1 MANPGSN
8 LMSWNQRSET
18 FLSLGLLGIVVIMLV
33 PLPTFMLDLLLA
45 INLSGAILLL
55 LITLGVRRAL
65 DLSVFPSLL
74 LVMTLYRLSLNVA
87 STRRILLSADGG
99 ALVDAFGSFVVG
111 GNLVVGF
118 VVFLI
123 LVLIQFIVITK
134 GSGRVSEVSARFTLD
149 ALPGKQLAIDA
160 DLNAQAIT
168 EEEARKKRAELGQ
181 ETEFYG
187 AMDGASKFVR
197 GDAIAGLIITAINL
211 IGGIIIGVGNG
222 LTLMESVQTY
232 SILTIGD
239 GLVSQVPA
247 LVISVTAGI
256 LVTKM
261 TSDDSLG
268 EEIGSQI
275 LENDRPLM
283 IGVVFCVLLVLV
295 PGLPKFPFL
304 AIAGGMLVLLAGN
317 RKRRQVEEEKE
328 ELEGP
333 VQSEEAS
340 DENEQD
346 LRKFLLK
353 DRATIEVGARLFG
366 LVKPTQAK
374 GLAERIRILRRE
386 LSQQRGLWIP
396 PIRVRENFELDPES
410 YQIFIA
416 GRPVGQSRLRPDKK
430 LAIPP
435 ENCQVNL
442 PGEDT
447 REPAFKLP
455 ALWIEPALSHQAE
468 THGYTVVDP
477 AGVLMTHLGELLKR
491 YGHELITRETLKSM
505 LDRVKEFAPTIV
517 DELKSESVRS
527 ALLHQ
532 VVRQLAADSVSL
544 ADFSLILEAIANHA
558 GTSKTA
564 DELTDA
570 VRMELGQVICQRF
583 QDDTGAIQVI
593 GLEPGLE
600 TYLAGA
606 IREDRLAL
614 PPETVESLV
623 ATLADKMQASVR
635 AERPVVLIVHRPL
648 RRPCKRLLAAMPNP
662 LDVISYQE
670 VPENISMAPVGIV
683 TASDVSLPNEENM
696 TQQTQAA

>member
-1 MANPGSN
+1 MG
-8 LMSWNQRSET
+8 WNQRSET

-55 LITLGVRRAL
+55 LITLGVKKAL

-99 ALVDAFGSFVVG
+99 TLVDAFGSFVVG

-118 VVFLI
+118 VIFLI

-134 GSGRVSEVSARFTLD
+134 GSGRVAEVSARFTLD

-160 DLNAQAIT
+160 DLNAGALT
-168 EEEARKKRAELGQ
+168 EEEARKKRTELGQ

-211 IGGIIIGVGNG
+211 LGGIIIGVGNG
-222 LTLMESVQTY
+222 LSLMESVQTY

-247 LVISVTAGI
+247 LVISVAAGI

-261 TSDDSLG
+261 TSGDSLG
-268 EEIGSQI
+268 GEIGNQI
-275 LENDRPLM
+275 LENERPLT
-283 IGVVFCVLLVLV
+283 IGVGFCVLLILV
-295 PGLPKFPFL
+295 PGLPKFPFI
-304 AIAGGMLVLLAGN
+304 AIAGGLLLLLAGH
-317 RKRRQVEEEKE
+317 RRTAQAAAKAKEEE
-328 ELEGP
+328 GP
-333 VQSEEAS
+333 TQSEEAS
-340 DENEQD
+340 DENEVD

-435 ENCQVNL
+435 DNSQVNL
-442 PGEDT
+442 PGDET
-447 REPAFKLP
+447 HEPAFNLP

-468 THGYTVVDP
+468 SHGYTVVDP

-491 YGHELITRETLKSM
+491 HGHELITRETLKNM

-517 DELKSESVRS
+517 DELKSESIRNS
-527 ALLHQ
+527 LLHQ
-532 VVRQLAADSVSL
+532 VVRQLASDSVSL

-564 DELTDA
+564 DDLTDA
-570 VRMELGQVICQRF
+570 VRMELGQVICHRF
-583 QDDTGAIQVI
+583 QDKAGSLRVI
-593 GLEPGLE
+593 GLDPALE
-600 TYLAGA
+600 TYLVNSV
-606 IREDRLAL
+606 RDDRIAL
-614 PPETVESLV
+614 PADTVESLV
-623 ATLADKMQASVR
+623 SCLVEQMQSSVR
-635 AERPVVLIVHRPL
+635 TQQAVVLIVHRPL
-648 RRPCKRLLAAMPNP
+648 RRPFKRLLASMPSP
-662 LDVISYQE
+662 LEVISYQE
-670 VPENISMAPVGIV
+670 VPETISMSPVGIV
-683 TASDVSLPNEENM
+683 SQADVNLPEEA
-696 TQQTQAA
+696 QQPQAA

>member
-1 MANPGSN
+1 MATSSSN

-99 ALVDAFGSFVVG
+99 SLVDAFGSFVVG

-118 VVFLI
+118 VIFLI

-134 GSGRVSEVSARFTLD
+134 GSGRVAEVSARFTLD

-160 DLNAQAIT
+160 DLNAGALT
-168 EEEARKKRAELGQ
+168 EEEARKKRIELGH

-211 IGGIIIGVGNG
+211 VGGIIIGVDNG
-222 LTLMESVQTY
+222 LSLMESVQTY

-239 GLVSQVPA
+239 GLVSQIPA
-247 LVISVTAGI
+247 LVISVSAGI

-261 TSDDSLG
+261 TSGNSLG
-268 EEIGSQI
+268 NEIGGQI
-275 LENDRPLM
+275 LENDRPIM
-283 IGVVFCVLLVLV
+283 IGVGFCGLLVLV
-295 PGLPKFPFL
+295 PGLPKFPFI
-304 AIAGGMLVLLAGN
+304 AIAAGMLVLLASH
-317 RKRRQVEEEKE
+317 RRDTKTKEAEAEEA
-328 ELEGP
+328 GP

-340 DENEQD
+340 DENEAD

-435 ENCQVNL
+435 ENCQVEL
-442 PGEDT
+442 PGDDT
-447 REPAFKLP
+447 QEPAFNLP
-455 ALWIEPALSHQAE
+455 ARWIEPALSHQAE
-468 THGYTVVDP
+468 SHGYTVVDP

-491 YGHELITRETLKSM
+491 HGHELITRETLKNM
-505 LDRVKEFAPTIV
+505 LDRVKEFAPTV
-517 DELKSESVRS
+517 VEELKSESVRNS
-527 ALLHQ
+527 LLHQ
-532 VVRQLAADSVSL
+532 VIRQLAADSVSL

-558 GTSKTA
+558 ATSKTA
-564 DELTDA
+564 DDLTDA

-583 QDDTGAIQVI
+583 QDRSGAIRVI
-593 GLEPGLE
+593 GLDPALE
-600 TYLAGA
+600 TYLVNSV
-606 IREDRLAL
+606 RDERLAL
-614 PPETVESLV
+614 PADTVESLV
-623 ATLADKMQASVR
+623 SNLVEQMQSSVR
-635 AERPVVLIVHRPL
+635 TQQAIVLIVHRPL
-648 RRPCKRLLAAMPNP
+648 RRPLKRLLASMPSP
-662 LDVISYQE
+662 LEVISYQE
-670 VPENISMAPVGIV
+670 VPETISMAPVGIV
-683 TASDVSLPNEENM
+683 GKLDVALPEEVG
-696 TQQTQAA
+696 QTQAA

>member
-1 MANPGSN
+1 MG
-8 LMSWNQRSET
+8 WNQRSET
-18 FLSLGLLGIVVIMLV
+18 LLSLGLLGIVVIMLV

-45 INLSGAILLL
+45 INLCGAILLL

-99 ALVDAFGSFVVG
+99 SLVDAFGSFVVG

-118 VVFLI
+118 VIFLI

-134 GSGRVSEVSARFTLD
+134 GSGRVAEVSARFTLD

-160 DLNAQAIT
+160 DLNAGALT
-168 EEEARKKRAELGQ
+168 EEEARKKRTELGQ

-211 IGGIIIGVGNG
+211 VGGIIIGVGNG
-222 LTLMESVQTY
+222 LSLMESVQTY

-268 EEIGSQI
+268 HEIGSQI
-275 LENDRPLM
+275 LENDRPIM
-283 IGVVFCVLLVLV
+283 IGVGFCVLLILV
-295 PGLPKFPFL
+295 PGLPKFPFI
-304 AIAGGMLVLLAGN
+304 AIAAGMLALLASH
-317 RKRRQVEEEKE
+317 RRNHKAKE
-328 ELEGP
+328 EAAEEGP
-333 VQSEEAS
+333 AQSEEAS
-340 DENEQD
+340 DENEAD
-346 LRKFLLK
+346 LRRFLLK

-435 ENCQVNL
+435 ENSQVDL
-442 PGEDT
+442 PGDAT
-447 REPAFKLP
+447 HEPAFNLP

-491 YGHELITRETLKSM
+491 HGHELITRETLKNM

-517 DELKSESVRS
+517 DELKSESVRN

-532 VVRQLAADSVSL
+532 VVRQLASDSVSL
-544 ADFSLILEAIANHA
+544 ADFSLILEAVANHA
-558 GTSKTA
+558 ATSKTA
-564 DELTDA
+564 DDLTDA

-583 QDDTGAIQVI
+583 QDQSGAIRVI
-593 GLEPGLE
+593 GLDPALE
-600 TYLAGA
+600 TYLANSV
-606 IREDRLAL
+606 RDERLAL

-623 ATLADKMQASVR
+623 SNLVDQMQSSVR
-635 AERPVVLIVHRPL
+635 TQQAVVLIVHRPL
-648 RRPCKRLLAAMPNP
+648 RRPFNRLLASMPSP

-683 TASDVSLPNEENM
+683 AKNDIELPVDA
-696 TQQTQAA
+696 TQAQAA

>member
-1 MANPGSN
+1 MG
-8 LMSWNQRSET
+8 WNQRSET
-18 FLSLGLLGIVVIMLV
+18 LLSLGLLGIVVIMLV

-45 INLSGAILLL
+45 INLCGAILLL

-99 ALVDAFGSFVVG
+99 SLVDAFGSFVVG

-118 VVFLI
+118 VIFLI

-134 GSGRVSEVSARFTLD
+134 GSGRVAEVSARFTLD

-160 DLNAQAIT
+160 DLNAGALT
-168 EEEARKKRAELGQ
+168 EEEARKKRTELGQ

-211 IGGIIIGVGNG
+211 VGGIIIGVGNG
-222 LTLMESVQTY
+222 LSLMESVQTY

-268 EEIGSQI
+268 HEIGSQI
-275 LENDRPLM
+275 LENDRPIM
-283 IGVVFCVLLVLV
+283 IGVGFCVLLILV
-295 PGLPKFPFL
+295 PGLPKFPFI
-304 AIAGGMLVLLAGN
+304 AIAAGMLALLASH
-317 RKRRQVEEEKE
+317 RRNHKAKE
-328 ELEGP
+328 EAAEEGP
-333 VQSEEAS
+333 AQSEEAS
-340 DENEQD
+340 DENEAD
-346 LRKFLLK
+346 LRRFLLK

-416 GRPVGQSRLRPDKK
+416 GRPVGQSRLRPEKK

-435 ENCQVNL
+435 ENSQVDL
-442 PGEDT
+442 PGDAT
-447 REPAFKLP
+447 HEPAFNLP

-491 YGHELITRETLKSM
+491 HGHELITRETLKNM

-517 DELKSESVRS
+517 DELKSESVRN

-532 VVRQLAADSVSL
+532 VVRQLASDSVSL
-544 ADFSLILEAIANHA
+544 ADFSLILEAVANHA
-558 GTSKTA
+558 ATSKTA
-564 DELTDA
+564 DDLTDA

-583 QDDTGAIQVI
+583 QDQSGAIRVI
-593 GLEPGLE
+593 GLDPALE
-600 TYLAGA
+600 TYLANSV
-606 IREDRLAL
+606 RDDRLAL

-623 ATLADKMQASVR
+623 SNLVDQMQSSVR
-635 AERPVVLIVHRPL
+635 TQQAVVLIVHRPL
-648 RRPCKRLLAAMPNP
+648 RRPFNRLLASMPSP

-670 VPENISMAPVGIV
+670 VPENILMAPVGIV
-683 TASDVSLPNEENM
+683 AKNDIELPVDV
-696 TQQTQAA
+696 TQAQAA

>member
-1 MANPGSN
+1 MG
-8 LMSWNQRSET
+8 WNQRSET

-55 LITLGVRRAL
+55 LITLGVRKAL

-99 ALVDAFGSFVVG
+99 SLVDAFGSFVVG
-111 GNLVVGF
+111 GNLIVGF
-118 VVFLI
+118 VIFLI

-134 GSGRVSEVSARFTLD
+134 GSGRVAEVSARFTLD

-160 DLNAQAIT
+160 DLNAGALT
-168 EEEARKKRAELGQ
+168 EDEARRKRTELGQ

-211 IGGIIIGVGNG
+211 VGGIIIGVSNG
-222 LTLMESVQTY
+222 LSLMESVQTY

-239 GLVSQVPA
+239 GLVSQIPA
-247 LVISVTAGI
+247 LVISVAAGI

-268 EEIGSQI
+268 DEIGSQI
-275 LENDRPLM
+275 LENDRPLT
-283 IGVVFCVLLVLV
+283 IGVGFCVLLVLV
-295 PGLPKFPFL
+295 PGLPKFPFI
-304 AIAGGMLVLLAGN
+304 AIAAGLLTLLASH
-317 RKRRQVEEEKE
+317 RRSNKAKE
-328 ELEGP
+328 AAQAEEGP

-340 DENEQD
+340 DENESD

-435 ENCQVNL
+435 NSNAVDL
-442 PGEDT
+442 PGDAT
-447 REPAFKLP
+447 QEPAFNLP

-468 THGYTVVDP
+468 SHGYTVVDP

-491 YGHELITRETLKSM
+491 HGHELITRETLKNM
-505 LDRVKEFAPTIV
+505 LDRVKEFAPTV
-517 DELKSESVRS
+517 VEELKSESVRNS
-527 ALLHQ
+527 LLHQ
-532 VVRQLAADSVSL
+532 VVRQLASDSVSL

-558 GTSKTA
+558 ATSKTA
-564 DELTDA
+564 DDLTDA

-583 QDDTGAIQVI
+583 QDQTGAIRVI
-593 GLEPGLE
+593 GLDPALE
-600 TYLAGA
+600 TYLANS
-606 IREDRLAL
+606 IRDDRLAL
-614 PPETVESLV
+614 PAETVESMVSNLV
-623 ATLADKMQASVR
+623 EQMQSSAR
-635 AERPVVLIVHRPL
+635 TQQAVVLIVHRPL
-648 RRPCKRLLAAMPNP
+648 RRPFKRLLASMPSP
-662 LDVISYQE
+662 LEVISYQE
-670 VPENISMAPVGIV
+670 VPETISMSPVGIV
-683 TASDVSLPNEENM
+683 ARSDVKLPEE
-696 TQQTQAA
+696 TTQAQAA

>member
-1 MANPGSN
+1 MG
-8 LMSWNQRSET
+8 WNQRSET

-55 LITLGVRRAL
+55 LITLGVKKAL

-99 ALVDAFGSFVVG
+99 TLVDAFGSFVVG

-118 VVFLI
+118 VIFLI

-134 GSGRVSEVSARFTLD
+134 GSGRVAEVSARFTLD

-160 DLNAQAIT
+160 DLNAGALT
-168 EEEARKKRAELGQ
+168 EEEARKKRTELGQ

-211 IGGIIIGVGNG
+211 LGGIIIGVGNG
-222 LTLMESVQTY
+222 LSLMESVQTY

-247 LVISVTAGI
+247 LVISVAAGI

-261 TSDDSLG
+261 TSGDSLG
-268 EEIGSQI
+268 GEIGSQI
-275 LENDRPLM
+275 LENDRPLT
-283 IGVVFCVLLVLV
+283 IGVGFCVLLILV
-295 PGLPKFPFL
+295 PGLPKFPFI
-304 AIAGGMLVLLAGN
+304 AIAGGLLLLLAGH
-317 RKRRQVEEEKE
+317 RRTAQAAAKAKEEE
-328 ELEGP
+328 GP
-333 VQSEEAS
+333 TQSEEAS
-340 DENEQD
+340 DENEVD

-435 ENCQVNL
+435 DNSQVNL
-442 PGEDT
+442 PGDET
-447 REPAFKLP
+447 HEPAFNLP
-455 ALWIEPALSHQAE
+455 ALWIEPAVSHQAE
-468 THGYTVVDP
+468 SHGYTVVDP

-491 YGHELITRETLKSM
+491 HGHELITRETLKNM

-517 DELKSESVRS
+517 DELKSESIRNS
-527 ALLHQ
+527 LLHQ
-532 VVRQLAADSVSL
+532 VVRQLASDSVSL

-564 DELTDA
+564 DDLTDA

-583 QDDTGAIQVI
+583 QDKAGSLRVI
-593 GLEPGLE
+593 GLDPALE
-600 TYLAGA
+600 TYLVNSV
-606 IREDRLAL
+606 RDDRIAL
-614 PPETVESLV
+614 PADTVESLV
-623 ATLADKMQASVR
+623 SCLVEQMQSSVR
-635 AERPVVLIVHRPL
+635 TQQAVVLIVHRPL
-648 RRPCKRLLAAMPNP
+648 RRPFKRLLASMPSP
-662 LDVISYQE
+662 LEVISYQE
-670 VPENISMAPVGIV
+670 VPETISMSPVGIV
-683 TASDVSLPNEENM
+683 SQADVNLPEEA
-696 TQQTQAA
+696 QQPQAA

>member
-1 MANPGSN
+1 MATSGSN
-8 LMSWNQRSET
+8 LMGWNQRSET

-99 ALVDAFGSFVVG
+99 SLVDAFGSFVVG

-118 VVFLI
+118 VIFLI

-134 GSGRVSEVSARFTLD
+134 GSGRVAEVSARFTLD

-160 DLNAQAIT
+160 DLNAGALT
-168 EEEARKKRAELGQ
+168 EEEARKKRTELGQ

-211 IGGIIIGVGNG
+211 VGGVIIGVGNG
-222 LTLMESVQTY
+222 LSLMESVQTY

-247 LVISVTAGI
+247 LVISVSAGI

-261 TSDDSLG
+261 TTGDSLG
-268 EEIGSQI
+268 NEIGGQI
-275 LENDRPLM
+275 LENDRPIM
-283 IGVVFCVLLVLV
+283 IGVGFCGLLILV
-295 PGLPKFPFL
+295 PGLPKFPFF
-304 AIAGGMLVLLAGN
+304 AIAAGMLALLASH
-317 RKRRQVEEEKE
+317 RRDTKTKE
-328 ELEGP
+328 AEAKEVGP
-333 VQSEEAS
+333 TQSEEAS
-340 DENEQD
+340 HENEAD

-435 ENCQVNL
+435 ENCQVEL
-442 PGEDT
+442 PGDDT
-447 REPAFKLP
+447 QEPAFNLP
-455 ALWIEPALSHQAE
+455 ARWIEPALSHQAE
-468 THGYTVVDP
+468 SHGYTVVDP

-491 YGHELITRETLKSM
+491 HGHELITRETLKNM

-517 DELKSESVRS
+517 EELKSESVRNS
-527 ALLHQ
+527 LLHQ

-558 GTSKTA
+558 ATSKTA

-583 QDDTGAIQVI
+583 QDRSGAIRVI
-593 GLEPGLE
+593 GLDPALE
-600 TYLAGA
+600 TYLVNSV
-606 IREDRLAL
+606 RDDRLAL
-614 PPETVESLV
+614 PADTVESLV
-623 ATLADKMQASVR
+623 SNFVEQMQPSIR
-635 AERPVVLIVHRPL
+635 TQQSVVLIVHRPL
-648 RRPCKRLLAAMPNP
+648 RRPLKRLLASMPSP
-662 LDVISYQE
+662 LEVISYQE
-670 VPENISMAPVGIV
+670 VPETISMAPVGIV
-683 TASDVSLPNEENM
+683 GTRDVALPEEVG
-696 TQQTQAA
+696 QTQAA